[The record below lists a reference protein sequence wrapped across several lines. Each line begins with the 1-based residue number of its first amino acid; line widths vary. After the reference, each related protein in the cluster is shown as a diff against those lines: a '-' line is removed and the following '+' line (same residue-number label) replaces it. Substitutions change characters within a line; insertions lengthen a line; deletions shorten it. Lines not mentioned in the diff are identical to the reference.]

1 MASWSSQIREKFRQF
16 GQWISSFQQFGKG
29 SSCSSIAQVKQI
41 RVSNDFIMAIIPLSQ
56 RQVLLVFLSHT
67 LPRVVAELQCVQ
79 VCVRR
84 VWCVCVSVRVY
95 LPHYLINQSKSHGV
109 RSSRGFVDPR
119 GALIKIFARQT
130 QELRED
136 HVNITRLYGQ
146 LRDNYCGTYY
156 NTILK
161 HRAEGKGLAHK

>member
-1 MASWSSQIREKFRQF
+1 MCASVCEES
-16 GQWISSFQQFGKG
+16 
-29 SSCSSIAQVKQI
+29 
-41 RVSNDFIMAIIPLSQ
+41 
-56 RQVLLVFLSHT
+56 
-67 LPRVVAELQCVQ
+67 VVC
-79 VCVRR
+79 VCVR
-84 VWCVCVSVRVY
+84 VRVY
-95 LPHYLINQSKSHGV
+95 LPHYLINQSKSHDV

-119 GALIKIFARQT
+119 GELIKIFARQT

-156 NTILK
+156 NTLLK

>member
-1 MASWSSQIREKFRQF
+1 MASWSSQIREKFWQF
-16 GQWISSFQQFGKG
+16 DQGISSFQQFGKG

-56 RQVLLVFLSHT
+56 RQVLWVLSHT
-67 LPRVVAELQCVQ
+67 LPSVVAELQCVQ
-79 VCVRR
+79 VCVR
-84 VWCVCVSVRVY
+84 VWCVCVRVY
-95 LPHYLINQSKSHGV
+95 LPHYLINQSKSHGA
-109 RSSRGFVDPR
+109 RSSKGFVDPR

-156 NTILK
+156 LSPGP
-161 HRAEGKGLAHK
+161 RERG

>member
-1 MASWSSQIREKFRQF
+1 
-16 GQWISSFQQFGKG
+16 
-29 SSCSSIAQVKQI
+29 
-41 RVSNDFIMAIIPLSQ
+41 MAIIPLSQ
-56 RQVLLVFLSHT
+56 RQVLWVLSHT
-67 LPRVVAELQCVQ
+67 LPSVVAELQCVQ
-79 VCVRR
+79 VCV
-84 VWCVCVSVRVY
+84 WCVSVY
-95 LPHYLINQSKSHGV
+95 LPHYLINQSKSHGA

-119 GALIKIFARQT
+119 GELIKIFARQT

-161 HRAEGKGLAHK
+161 PWQGERG

>member
-56 RQVLLVFLSHT
+56 RQVLWVLLSHT

-84 VWCVCVSVRVY
+84 VWCVCVCVCACVFASLSDKPKQVTRRALVQGVCWPPRRVDKDFCKT
-95 LPHYLINQSKSHGV
+95 NTRV
-109 RSSRGFVDPR
+109 TRRSCQYNA
-119 GALIKIFARQT
+119 ALWPTARQL
-130 QELRED
+130 LR
-136 HVNITRLYGQ
+136 HLLQ
-146 LRDNYCGTYY
+146 Y
-156 NTILK
+156 NT
-161 HRAEGKGLAHK
+161 